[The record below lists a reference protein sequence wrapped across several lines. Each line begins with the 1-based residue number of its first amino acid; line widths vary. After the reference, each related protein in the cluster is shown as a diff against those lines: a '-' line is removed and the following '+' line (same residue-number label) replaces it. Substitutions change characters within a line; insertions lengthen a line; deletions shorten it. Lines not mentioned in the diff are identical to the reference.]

1 MVARLPDPQIM
12 QGKESWIIVRNG
24 RIYLVDRETLFEQGQ
39 TAIVRVLGESDRD
52 RVIRSD
58 EWESVAHYFRK
69 RDIGAGPL
77 RWRFRTQPNARVEL
91 AWRSPDRGLEYAE
104 LGENL
109 AMQSWL
115 AARSP
120 DIDVI
125 QFKVWADSFE
135 AYLAAR
141 EVIEAAGFR
150 AGWRGY
156 ELEEELEMPIRIG
169 RAAPDV
175 GPIRVD

>member
-1 MVARLPDPQIM
+1 MR
-12 QGKESWIIVRNG
+12 
-24 RIYLVDRETLFEQGQ
+24 
-39 TAIVRVLGESDRD
+39 
-52 RVIRSD
+52 
-58 EWESVAHYFRK
+58 
-69 RDIGAGPL
+69 
-77 RWRFRTQPNARVEL
+77 
-91 AWRSPDRGLEYAE
+91 
-104 LGENL
+104 
-109 AMQSWL
+109 SWL

-135 AYLAAR
+135 AYLATR

-156 ELEEELEMPIRIG
+156 EIDDEFDLPIVIG